1 MKSKSLILS
10 AMLIAMPSVLMAQ
23 QNIQK
28 AFDALLKQK
37 QVIKVTAHHDMEKD
51 PETGVKKGQADV
63 YDFTLPAGNP
73 WRQLVLDIEDAIHK
87 DSENAYSV
95 SSSENNKGVNYVTLV
110 VGDGSSE
117 SVAIGKIPG
126 SKYMYACFLDK
137 KDPAKQY
144 RYAYA
149 VEWAEGEDGIK
160 GRIATTYGTTQKYR
174 YAYAVEWAEGQEG
187 IKGRIATTY
196 GTTQKYREQSDNGKK
211 RIKSSTITINRNPL
225 SKDKMFEMIGNN
237 AQRFTIKLDAV
248 DTLATNSQEWL
259 SQFSTARTMY
269 GKYLAEHNPTLTNV
283 FANNIYNLCKKADV
297 LDADEKKIVIS
308 EISRLRDATADEYS
322 KSLLVLRIKKLQ

>member
-10 AMLIAMPSVLMAQ
+10 AMLIAMPSALMAQ

-37 QVIKVTAHHDMEKD
+37 QVIKVVAHHDMEKD

-73 WRQLVLDIEDAIHK
+73 WRQLVVDIEDAIYK

-110 VGDGSSE
+110 VGDGRSE

-137 KDPAKQY
+137 NDPEK
-144 RYAYA
+144 
-149 VEWAEGEDGIK
+149 
-160 GRIATTYGTTQKYR
+160 KYR

-196 GTTQKYREQSDNGKK
+196 GTTQKYLEQSDYGKK

-225 SKDKMFEMIGNN
+225 TKDKMFEMMGNN
-237 AQRFTIKLDAV
+237 NTYGFTLNLDSVVFA
-248 DTLATNSQEWL
+248 ANNSSQWL
-259 SQFSTARTMY
+259 SHFSTFSSLY
-269 GKYLAEHNPTLTNV
+269 GKYLAENNPTSANI

-308 EISRLRDATADEYS
+308 EISRLRNATADEYS
-322 KSLLVLRIKKLQ
+322 KNLLMLSIKKLRQ

>member
-10 AMLIAMPSVLMAQ
+10 AMLIAMPSALMAQ

-110 VGDGSSE
+110 VGDGSSG

-149 VEWAEGEDGIK
+149 VEWAEGEE
-160 GRIATTYGTTQKYR
+160 
-174 YAYAVEWAEGQEG
+174 V

-196 GTTQKYREQSDNGKK
+196 GTTQKYREQSENGKK
-211 RIKSSTITINRNPL
+211 RIKSISINGIELTKDQIT
-225 SKDKMFEMIGNN
+225 EMIGKKIPKFNDNFELELDSVVFAANN
-237 AQRFTIKLDAV
+237 S
-248 DTLATNSQEWL
+248 SQWL
-259 SQFSTARTMY
+259 SHFSTFSSLY
-269 GKYLAEHNPTLTNV
+269 SKCLSEHKMTSANI
-283 FANNIYNLCKKADV
+283 FASNIYNLCKRADV

-308 EISRLRDATADEYS
+308 EIARLRDATADEYT
-322 KSLLVLRIKKLQ
+322 KNLLVLSIKKLRQ

>member
-1 MKSKSLILS
+1 
-10 AMLIAMPSVLMAQ
+10 MLIAMPSALMAQ

-37 QVIKVTAHHDMEKD
+37 QVIKVVAHHDMEKD
-51 PETGVKKGQADV
+51 PETGVKKGSADV

-73 WRQLVLDIEDAIHK
+73 WRQLVVDIEDAIHK

-137 KDPAKQY
+137 KDPTKQY

-174 YAYAVEWAEGQEG
+174 
-187 IKGRIATTY
+187 
-196 GTTQKYREQSDNGKK
+196 EQSENGKK

-237 AQRFTIKLDAV
+237 TQGFTIKLDAV
-248 DTLATNSQEWL
+248 DTLATNSQQWL
-259 SQFSTARTMY
+259 SQFSTARTLY
-269 GKYLAEHNPTLTNV
+269 GKYLAENNPTLTNV
-283 FANNIYNLCKKADV
+283 FANNIYNLCKQASV
-297 LDADEKKIVIS
+297 LDADEKKIVIG
-308 EISRLRDATADEYS
+308 EISRLRNATADEYS
-322 KSLLVLRIKKLQ
+322 KSLLVLSIKKLQQ

>member
-10 AMLIAMPSVLMAQ
+10 AMLIAMPSALMAQ

-37 QVIKVTAHHDMEKD
+37 QVIKVVAHHDMEKD

-95 SSSENNKGVNYVTLV
+95 SSSENNKGINYVTLV
-110 VGDGSSE
+110 VGDGSSG

-137 KDPAKQY
+137 KDPTKQY

-149 VEWAEGEDGIK
+149 VEWAEGE
-160 GRIATTYGTTQKYR
+160 
-174 YAYAVEWAEGQEG
+174 EG

-196 GTTQKYREQSDNGKK
+196 GTTQKYREQSENGKK

-225 SKDKMFEMIGNN
+225 NPLTKDKMFEMMSNN
-237 AQRFTIKLDAV
+237 NTYGFTLKLDAV
-248 DTLATNSQEWL
+248 DSVATNSQEWL
-259 SQFSTARTMY
+259 SQFSTARTLY
-269 GKYLAEHNPTLTNV
+269 GKYLAEHNPTLTNL
-283 FANNIYNLCKKADV
+283 FANNIYNLCKKADL
-297 LDADEKKIVIS
+297 LDADEKKIVMG
-308 EISRLRDATADEYS
+308 EIARLRDATADEYS
-322 KSLLVLRIKKLQ
+322 KSLLVLSIKKLQQ

>member
-10 AMLIAMPSVLMAQ
+10 AMLIAMPSALMAQ

-37 QVIKVTAHHDMEKD
+37 QVIKVVAHHDMEKD

-73 WRQLVLDIEDAIHK
+73 WRQLVVDIEDAIYK

-110 VGDGSSE
+110 VGDGRSE

-137 KDPAKQY
+137 KDPEKKY

-149 VEWAEGEDGIK
+149 VEWAESQDGIK
-160 GRIATTYGTTQKYR
+160 GRIATTYGTTQKYL
-174 YAYAVEWAEGQEG
+174 
-187 IKGRIATTY
+187 
-196 GTTQKYREQSDNGKK
+196 EQSDYGKK

-225 SKDKMFEMIGNN
+225 TKDKMFEMMGNN
-237 AQRFTIKLDAV
+237 NTYGFTLNLDSVVFA
-248 DTLATNSQEWL
+248 ANNSSQWL
-259 SQFSTARTMY
+259 SHFSTFSSLY
-269 GKYLAEHNPTLTNV
+269 GKYLAENNPTSANI

-308 EISRLRDATADEYS
+308 EISRLRNATADEYS
-322 KSLLVLRIKKLQ
+322 KSLLVLSIKKLQQ

>member
-10 AMLIAMPSVLMAQ
+10 AMLIAMPSALMAQ

-95 SSSENNKGVNYVTLV
+95 SSSENNKGINYVTLV

-137 KDPAKQY
+137 KNPEKKY

-174 YAYAVEWAEGQEG
+174 
-187 IKGRIATTY
+187 
-196 GTTQKYREQSDNGKK
+196 EQSENGKK
-211 RIKSSTITINRNPL
+211 RIKSHTITINRNPL
-225 SKDKMFEMIGNN
+225 SKDQIFEMIGNN
-237 AQRFTIKLDAV
+237 NTSGLVFNLDSVVFA
-248 DTLATNSQEWL
+248 ANNSSQWL
-259 SQFSTARTMY
+259 SHFSTFSSLYSKCLSERKMTSA
-269 GKYLAEHNPTLTNV
+269 NI
-283 FANNIYNLCKKADV
+283 FASNIYNLCKRADV

-322 KSLLVLRIKKLQ
+322 KSLLVLSIKKLQQ

>member
-10 AMLIAMPSVLMAQ
+10 AMLIAMPSALMAQ

-37 QVIKVTAHHDMEKD
+37 QVIKVVAHHDMEKD

-110 VGDGSSE
+110 VGDGSSG

-137 KDPAKQY
+137 KDPTKQY

-174 YAYAVEWAEGQEG
+174 
-187 IKGRIATTY
+187 
-196 GTTQKYREQSDNGKK
+196 EQSENGKK

-225 SKDKMFEMIGNN
+225 SKAKMFEMIGNN

-283 FANNIYNLCKKADV
+283 FANNIYNLCKNADV

-322 KSLLVLRIKKLQ
+322 KSLLVLSIKKLQQ

>member
-10 AMLIAMPSVLMAQ
+10 AMLIAMPSALMAQ

-137 KDPAKQY
+137 KDPEKKY

-174 YAYAVEWAEGQEG
+174 EA
-187 IKGRIATTY
+187 
-196 GTTQKYREQSDNGKK
+196 SDNGKMK
-211 RIKSSTITINRNPL
+211 IKSFSINGTSLTKDQIT
-225 SKDKMFEMIGNN
+225 EMIGKKIPKFNEDFELELDSVVFAANN
-237 AQRFTIKLDAV
+237 S
-248 DTLATNSQEWL
+248 SQWL
-259 SQFSTARTMY
+259 SHFSTFSSLY
-269 GKYLAEHNPTLTNV
+269 SKCLSEHKMTSANI
-283 FANNIYNLCKKADV
+283 FASNIYNLCKRADV

-308 EISRLRDATADEYS
+308 EILRLRDATADEYS
-322 KSLLVLRIKKLQ
+322 KSLLVLSIKKLQQ

>member
-10 AMLIAMPSVLMAQ
+10 AMLIAMPSALMAQ

-73 WRQLVLDIEDAIHK
+73 WRQLVVDIEDAIYK

-137 KDPAKQY
+137 NDPEK
-144 RYAYA
+144 
-149 VEWAEGEDGIK
+149 
-160 GRIATTYGTTQKYR
+160 KYR

-196 GTTQKYREQSDNGKK
+196 GTTQKYLEQSDYGKK

-225 SKDKMFEMIGNN
+225 TKDKMFEMMGNN
-237 AQRFTIKLDAV
+237 NTYGFTLNLDSVVFA
-248 DTLATNSQEWL
+248 ANNSSQWL
-259 SQFSTARTMY
+259 SHFSTFSSLY
-269 GKYLAEHNPTLTNV
+269 GKYLAENNPTSANI
-283 FANNIYNLCKKADV
+283 FANNIYNLCKRADV

-308 EISRLRDATADEYS
+308 EISRLRDATADEYT
-322 KSLLVLRIKKLQ
+322 KNLLALSIKKLRQ

>member
-1 MKSKSLILS
+1 
-10 AMLIAMPSVLMAQ
+10 MLIAMPSALMAQ

-73 WRQLVLDIEDAIHK
+73 WRQLVLDIEDAIYK

-174 YAYAVEWAEGQEG
+174 
-187 IKGRIATTY
+187 
-196 GTTQKYREQSDNGKK
+196 EQSENGKK

-225 SKDKMFEMIGNN
+225 SKDQIFEMIGNN
-237 AQRFTIKLDAV
+237 NTSGLVFNLDSVVFA
-248 DTLATNSQEWL
+248 ANNSSQWL
-259 SQFSTARTMY
+259 SHFSTFSSLY
-269 GKYLAEHNPTLTNV
+269 SKCLSEHKMTSANI
-283 FANNIYNLCKKADV
+283 FASNIYNLCKKADV
-297 LDADEKKIVIS
+297 LDEDEKKIVIS
-308 EISRLRDATADEYS
+308 EILRLRDATADEYS
-322 KSLLVLRIKKLQ
+322 KSLLVLSIKKLQQ

>member
-1 MKSKSLILS
+1 
-10 AMLIAMPSVLMAQ
+10 MLIAMPSALMAQ

-110 VGDGSSE
+110 VGDGSSG

-149 VEWAEGEDGIK
+149 VEWAEGE
-160 GRIATTYGTTQKYR
+160 
-174 YAYAVEWAEGQEG
+174 EG

-196 GTTQKYREQSDNGKK
+196 GTTQKYREQSENGKK
-211 RIKSSTITINRNPL
+211 RIKSISINGIELTKDQIT
-225 SKDKMFEMIGNN
+225 EMIGKKIPKFNDNFELELDSVVFAANN
-237 AQRFTIKLDAV
+237 S
-248 DTLATNSQEWL
+248 SQWL
-259 SQFSTARTMY
+259 SHFSTFSSLY
-269 GKYLAEHNPTLTNV
+269 SKCLSEHKMTSANI
-283 FANNIYNLCKKADV
+283 FASNIYNLCKRADV

-308 EISRLRDATADEYS
+308 EISRLRDATADEYT
-322 KSLLVLRIKKLQ
+322 KNLLVLSIKKLRQ

>member
-10 AMLIAMPSVLMAQ
+10 AMLIAMPSALMAQ

-37 QVIKVTAHHDMEKD
+37 QVIKVVAHHDMEKD

-95 SSSENNKGVNYVTLV
+95 SSSENNKGINYVTLV

-137 KDPAKQY
+137 KDPEKKY

-174 YAYAVEWAEGQEG
+174 EASY
-187 IKGRIATTY
+187 
-196 GTTQKYREQSDNGKK
+196 NGKK
-211 RIKSSTITINRNPL
+211 RIKSISINGKALTKDQIT
-225 SKDKMFEMIGNN
+225 EMIGKKIPKFNEDFELELDSVVFAANN
-237 AQRFTIKLDAV
+237 S
-248 DTLATNSQEWL
+248 SQWL
-259 SQFSTARTMY
+259 SHFSTFSSLY
-269 GKYLAEHNPTLTNV
+269 SKCLSEHKMTSANI
-283 FANNIYNLCKKADV
+283 FASNIYNLCKKADV
-297 LDADEKKIVIS
+297 LDEDEKNIVIS

-322 KSLLVLRIKKLQ
+322 RVC

>member
-1 MKSKSLILS
+1 
-10 AMLIAMPSVLMAQ
+10 MLIAMPSALMAQ

-73 WRQLVLDIEDAIHK
+73 WRQLVLDIEDAIYK

-126 SKYMYACFLDK
+126 SKYMYSCFLDK
-137 KDPAKQY
+137 KDPEKKY

-174 YAYAVEWAEGQEG
+174 
-187 IKGRIATTY
+187 
-196 GTTQKYREQSDNGKK
+196 EQSENGKK

-225 SKDKMFEMIGNN
+225 SKDQIFEMIGNN
-237 AQRFTIKLDAV
+237 NTSGLVFNLDSVVFA
-248 DTLATNSQEWL
+248 ANNSSQWL
-259 SQFSTARTMY
+259 SHFSTFSSLY
-269 GKYLAEHNPTLTNV
+269 SKCLSEHKMTSANI
-283 FANNIYNLCKKADV
+283 FASNIYNLCKRADV

-308 EISRLRDATADEYS
+308 EILRLRDATADEYS
-322 KSLLVLRIKKLQ
+322 KSLLVLSIKKLQQ

>member
-1 MKSKSLILS
+1 
-10 AMLIAMPSVLMAQ
+10 MLIAMPSALMAQ

-37 QVIKVTAHHDMEKD
+37 QVIKVVAHHDMEKD

-137 KDPAKQY
+137 KDPTKQY

-149 VEWAEGEDGIK
+149 VEWAEGQD
-160 GRIATTYGTTQKYR
+160 
-174 YAYAVEWAEGQEG
+174 G

-196 GTTQKYREQSDNGKK
+196 GTTQKYREQSENGKK

-322 KSLLVLRIKKLQ
+322 KSLLELSIKKLQ

>member
-10 AMLIAMPSVLMAQ
+10 AMLIAMPSAIMAQ

-37 QVIKVTAHHDMEKD
+37 HVIKVTAHHDMEKD

-63 YDFTLPAGNP
+63 YDFTMPAGNL

-117 SVAIGKIPG
+117 SVAIGKIPD
-126 SKYMYACFLDK
+126 SKYIYACFLDK
-137 KDPAKQY
+137 KDPEKKY

-174 YAYAVEWAEGQEG
+174 EA
-187 IKGRIATTY
+187 
-196 GTTQKYREQSDNGKK
+196 SDNGKK
-211 RIKSSTITINRNPL
+211 RIKSISINGKAL
-225 SKDKMFEMIGNN
+225 TKDQIKEMMGNN
-237 AQRFTIKLDAV
+237 LNGLMFNLDAV
-248 DTLATNSQEWL
+248 DSLATNSQKWL
-259 SQFSTARTMY
+259 NQFSTARTLY

-283 FANNIYNLCKKADV
+283 FANSIYNLCKRADV

-308 EISRLRDATADEYS
+308 EISRLRNATVDEYS
-322 KSLLVLRIKKLQ
+322 KSLLVLSIKKLQQ

>member
-10 AMLIAMPSVLMAQ
+10 AMLIAMPSALMAQ

-73 WRQLVLDIEDAIHK
+73 WRQLVLDIEDAIYK

-174 YAYAVEWAEGQEG
+174 
-187 IKGRIATTY
+187 
-196 GTTQKYREQSDNGKK
+196 EQSENGKK

-225 SKDKMFEMIGNN
+225 SKDQIFEMIGNN
-237 AQRFTIKLDAV
+237 NTSGLVFNLDSVVFA
-248 DTLATNSQEWL
+248 ANNSSQWL
-259 SQFSTARTMY
+259 SHFSTFSSLY
-269 GKYLAEHNPTLTNV
+269 SKCLSEHKMTSANI
-283 FANNIYNLCKKADV
+283 FASNIYNLCKRADV

-322 KSLLVLRIKKLQ
+322 KSLLVLSIKKLQQ

>member
-1 MKSKSLILS
+1 
-10 AMLIAMPSVLMAQ
+10 MLIAMPSALMAQ

-28 AFDALLKQK
+28 TFDALLKQK

-95 SSSENNKGVNYVTLV
+95 SSSENNKGANYVTLV

-137 KDPAKQY
+137 KDPEK
-144 RYAYA
+144 
-149 VEWAEGEDGIK
+149 
-160 GRIATTYGTTQKYR
+160 KYR

-225 SKDKMFEMIGNN
+225 TKDQIFEMIGNN
-237 AQRFTIKLDAV
+237 TPGFMLKLDAV
-248 DTLATNSQEWL
+248 DSVATNSQEWL
-259 SQFSTARTMY
+259 SQFSTVRTMY
-269 GKYLAEHNPTLTNV
+269 GKYLAEHNMTLANV

-297 LDADEKKIVIS
+297 LDADEKKIVMG
-308 EISRLRDATADEYS
+308 EIARLRDATADEYT
-322 KSLLVLRIKKLQ
+322 KNLLVLSIKKLRP

>member
-1 MKSKSLILS
+1 
-10 AMLIAMPSVLMAQ
+10 MLIAMPSALMAQ

-73 WRQLVLDIEDAIHK
+73 WRQLVLDIEDAIYK

-174 YAYAVEWAEGQEG
+174 
-187 IKGRIATTY
+187 
-196 GTTQKYREQSDNGKK
+196 EQSENGKK

-225 SKDKMFEMIGNN
+225 SKDQIFEMIGNN
-237 AQRFTIKLDAV
+237 NTSGLVFNLDSVVFA
-248 DTLATNSQEWL
+248 ANNSSQWL
-259 SQFSTARTMY
+259 SHFSTFSSLY
-269 GKYLAEHNPTLTNV
+269 SKCLSEHKMTSANI
-283 FANNIYNLCKKADV
+283 FASNIYNLCKRADV

-308 EISRLRDATADEYS
+308 EILRLRDATADEYS
-322 KSLLVLRIKKLQ
+322 KSLLVLSIKKLQQ

>member
-10 AMLIAMPSVLMAQ
+10 AMLIAMPSALMAQ

-37 QVIKVTAHHDMEKD
+37 QVIKVVAHHDMEKD

-137 KDPAKQY
+137 KDPEKKY

-149 VEWAEGEDGIK
+149 VEWAEGE
-160 GRIATTYGTTQKYR
+160 
-174 YAYAVEWAEGQEG
+174 EG

-196 GTTQKYREQSDNGKK
+196 GTTQKYLEQSDYGKK

-225 SKDKMFEMIGNN
+225 NPLTKDKMFEMMSNN
-237 AQRFTIKLDAV
+237 NTYGFTLKLDAV
-248 DTLATNSQEWL
+248 DSVATNSQEWL
-259 SQFSTARTMY
+259 SQFSTARTLY
-269 GKYLAEHNPTLTNV
+269 GKYLAEHNPTLTNL
-283 FANNIYNLCKKADV
+283 FANNIYNLCKRADV

-322 KSLLVLRIKKLQ
+322 KSLLALSIKKLQQ

>member
-10 AMLIAMPSVLMAQ
+10 AVLIAMPSALMAQ

-137 KDPAKQY
+137 KDPEKKY

-174 YAYAVEWAEGQEG
+174 
-187 IKGRIATTY
+187 
-196 GTTQKYREQSDNGKK
+196 EQSENGKK

-225 SKDKMFEMIGNN
+225 NPLTKDKMFEMMSNN
-237 AQRFTIKLDAV
+237 NTYGFTLKLDAV
-248 DTLATNSQEWL
+248 DSVATNSQEWL
-259 SQFSTARTMY
+259 SQFSTARTLY
-269 GKYLAEHNPTLTNV
+269 GKYLAEHNPTLTNL
-283 FANNIYNLCKKADV
+283 FANNIYNLCKKADL
-297 LDADEKKIVIS
+297 LDADEKKIVMG
-308 EISRLRDATADEYS
+308 EIARLRDATADEYS
-322 KSLLVLRIKKLQ
+322 KSLLVLSIKKLQQ

>member
-10 AMLIAMPSVLMAQ
+10 AMLIAMPSALMAQ

-37 QVIKVTAHHDMEKD
+37 QVIKVVAHHDMEKD

-174 YAYAVEWAEGQEG
+174 
-187 IKGRIATTY
+187 
-196 GTTQKYREQSDNGKK
+196 EQSENGKK

-225 SKDKMFEMIGNN
+225 SKDQIFEMIGNN
-237 AQRFTIKLDAV
+237 NTSGLVFNLDSVVFA
-248 DTLATNSQEWL
+248 ANNSSQWL
-259 SQFSTARTMY
+259 SHFSTFSSLY
-269 GKYLAEHNPTLTNV
+269 SKCLSEHKMTSANI
-283 FANNIYNLCKKADV
+283 FASNIYNLCKRADV

-308 EISRLRDATADEYS
+308 EILRLRDATADEYS
-322 KSLLVLRIKKLQ
+322 KSLLVLSIKKLQQ

>member
-10 AMLIAMPSVLMAQ
+10 AMLIAMPSALMAQ

-37 QVIKVTAHHDMEKD
+37 QVIKVVAHHDMEKD

-73 WRQLVLDIEDAIHK
+73 WRQLVVDIEDAIYK

-137 KDPAKQY
+137 KDPTKQ
-144 RYAYA
+144 
-149 VEWAEGEDGIK
+149 
-160 GRIATTYGTTQKYR
+160 YR

-196 GTTQKYREQSDNGKK
+196 GTTQKYREQS
-211 RIKSSTITINRNPL
+211 IKSSTITINRNPL
-225 SKDKMFEMIGNN
+225 SKDQIFEMVGNN
-237 AQRFTIKLDAV
+237 NTYGFTLNLDSVVFA
-248 DTLATNSQEWL
+248 ANNSSQWL
-259 SQFSTARTMY
+259 SHFSTFSSLY
-269 GKYLAEHNPTLTNV
+269 GKYLAENNPTSANI
-283 FANNIYNLCKKADV
+283 FANNIYNLCKRADV

-308 EISRLRDATADEYS
+308 EISRLRDATADEYT
-322 KSLLVLRIKKLQ
+322 KNLLVLSIKKLRQ

>member
-10 AMLIAMPSVLMAQ
+10 AVLIAMPSALMAQ

-95 SSSENNKGVNYVTLV
+95 SSSENNKGINYVTLV

-137 KDPAKQY
+137 KDPEKKY

-174 YAYAVEWAEGQEG
+174 
-187 IKGRIATTY
+187 
-196 GTTQKYREQSDNGKK
+196 EQSENGKK
-211 RIKSSTITINRNPL
+211 RIKSHTITINRNPL
-225 SKDKMFEMIGNN
+225 SKDQIFEMIGNN
-237 AQRFTIKLDAV
+237 NTSGLVLELDSVVFA
-248 DTLATNSQEWL
+248 ANNSSQWL
-259 SQFSTARTMY
+259 SHFSTFSSLY
-269 GKYLAEHNPTLTNV
+269 SKCLSEHKMTSANI
-283 FANNIYNLCKKADV
+283 FASNIYNLCKRADV

-308 EISRLRDATADEYS
+308 EILRLRDATADEYS
-322 KSLLVLRIKKLQ
+322 KSLLVLSIKKLQQ

>member
-1 MKSKSLILS
+1 
-10 AMLIAMPSVLMAQ
+10 MLIAMPSALMAQ

-37 QVIKVTAHHDMEKD
+37 QVIKVVAHHDMEKD

-73 WRQLVLDIEDAIHK
+73 WRQLVVDIEDAIHK

-137 KDPAKQY
+137 KDPTKQY

-149 VEWAEGEDGIK
+149 VEWAEGQD
-160 GRIATTYGTTQKYR
+160 
-174 YAYAVEWAEGQEG
+174 G

-196 GTTQKYREQSDNGKK
+196 GTTQKYREQSENGKK

-237 AQRFTIKLDAV
+237 TQGFTIKLDAV
-248 DTLATNSQEWL
+248 DTLATNSQQWL
-259 SQFSTARTMY
+259 SQFSTARTLY

-283 FANNIYNLCKKADV
+283 FANNIYNLCKQANV

-308 EISRLRDATADEYS
+308 EISRLRDATADEYT
-322 KSLLVLRIKKLQ
+322 KNLLVLSIKKLQQ

>member
-10 AMLIAMPSVLMAQ
+10 AMLIAMPSALMAQ

-73 WRQLVLDIEDAIHK
+73 WRQLVLDIEDAIYK

-117 SVAIGKIPG
+117 SVAIGKIPD
-126 SKYMYACFLDK
+126 SKYIYACFLDK
-137 KDPAKQY
+137 KDPEKKY

-174 YAYAVEWAEGQEG
+174 EA
-187 IKGRIATTY
+187 
-196 GTTQKYREQSDNGKK
+196 SDNGKK
-211 RIKSSTITINRNPL
+211 RIKSISINGKAL
-225 SKDKMFEMIGNN
+225 TKDQIKEMMGNN
-237 AQRFTIKLDAV
+237 LNGLMFNLDAV
-248 DTLATNSQEWL
+248 DSLATNSQKWL
-259 SQFSTARTMY
+259 NQFSTARTLY

-283 FANNIYNLCKKADV
+283 FANSIYNLCKRADV

-308 EISRLRDATADEYS
+308 EISRLRNATVDEYS
-322 KSLLVLRIKKLQ
+322 KSLLVLSIKKLQQ

>member
-10 AMLIAMPSVLMAQ
+10 AMLIAMPSALMAQ

-174 YAYAVEWAEGQEG
+174 
-187 IKGRIATTY
+187 
-196 GTTQKYREQSDNGKK
+196 EQSENGKK

-225 SKDKMFEMIGNN
+225 SKDQIFEMIGNN
-237 AQRFTIKLDAV
+237 NTSGLVFNLDSVVFA
-248 DTLATNSQEWL
+248 ANNSSQWL
-259 SQFSTARTMY
+259 SHFSTFSSLY
-269 GKYLAEHNPTLTNV
+269 SKCLSEHKMTSANI
-283 FANNIYNLCKKADV
+283 FANNIYNLCKRANV
-297 LDADEKKIVIS
+297 LDEDEKKIVIS
-308 EISRLRDATADEYS
+308 EILRLRDATADEYS
-322 KSLLVLRIKKLQ
+322 KSLLVLSIKKLQQ

>member
-10 AMLIAMPSVLMAQ
+10 AMLIAMPSALMAQ

-73 WRQLVLDIEDAIHK
+73 WRQLVLDIEDAIYK

-137 KDPAKQY
+137 KDPEKKY

-174 YAYAVEWAEGQEG
+174 EA
-187 IKGRIATTY
+187 
-196 GTTQKYREQSDNGKK
+196 SDNGKK
-211 RIKSSTITINRNPL
+211 RIKSSTITINRNLL
-225 SKDKMFEMIGNN
+225 SKDQIFEMIGNN
-237 AQRFTIKLDAV
+237 NTSGLVFNLDSVVFA
-248 DTLATNSQEWL
+248 ANNSSQWL
-259 SQFSTARTMY
+259 SHFSTFSSLY
-269 GKYLAEHNPTLTNV
+269 SKCLSEHKMTSANI
-283 FANNIYNLCKKADV
+283 FASNIYNLCKRADV

-308 EISRLRDATADEYS
+308 EILRLRDATADEYS
-322 KSLLVLRIKKLQ
+322 KSLLVLSIKKLQQ

>member
-10 AMLIAMPSVLMAQ
+10 AMLIAMPSALMAQ

-73 WRQLVLDIEDAIHK
+73 WRQLVLDIEDAIYK

-137 KDPAKQY
+137 KDPTKQY

-174 YAYAVEWAEGQEG
+174 
-187 IKGRIATTY
+187 
-196 GTTQKYREQSDNGKK
+196 EQSENGKK

-225 SKDKMFEMIGNN
+225 SKDQIFEMVGNN
-237 AQRFTIKLDAV
+237 NTSGLVFNLDSVVFA
-248 DTLATNSQEWL
+248 ANNSSQWL
-259 SQFSTARTMY
+259 SHFSTFSSLY
-269 GKYLAEHNPTLTNV
+269 SKCLSEHKMTSANI
-283 FANNIYNLCKKADV
+283 FASNIYNLCKRADV
-297 LDADEKKIVIS
+297 LDEDEKKTVIS

-322 KSLLVLRIKKLQ
+322 KSLLVLSIKKLQQ

>member
-10 AMLIAMPSVLMAQ
+10 AMLIAMPSALMAQ

-73 WRQLVLDIEDAIHK
+73 WRQLVVDIEDAIYK

-95 SSSENNKGVNYVTLV
+95 SSSDNDKGVNYVSLV
-110 VGDGSSE
+110 VGDGTSK

-137 KDPAKQY
+137 KDPEKKY

-149 VEWAEGEDGIK
+149 VEWAEGQDGIK
-160 GRIATTYGTTQKYR
+160 GRIATTYGTTL
-174 YAYAVEWAEGQEG
+174 G
-187 IKGRIATTY
+187 
-196 GTTQKYREQSDNGKK
+196 YREKSDNGRK
-211 RIKSSTITINRNPL
+211 RIKSITINGTPL
-225 SKDKMFEMIGNN
+225 SKEMILGMGDKLAKFNDKYEFDLDSVVYSANN
-237 AQRFTIKLDAV
+237 S
-248 DTLATNSQEWL
+248 SQWL
-259 SQFSTARTMY
+259 SQFSTFRTLY
-269 GKYLAEHNPTLTNV
+269 GKYLSEGKMTSANI
-283 FANNIYNLCKKADV
+283 FASNIYNLCKKADV
-297 LDADEKKIVIS
+297 LDADEKKIVIG
-308 EISRLRDATADEYS
+308 EIARLRDATRDEYT
-322 KSLLVLRIKKLQ
+322 KNLLVLSIKKLQQ

>member
-10 AMLIAMPSVLMAQ
+10 AMLIAMPSALMAQ

-37 QVIKVTAHHDMEKD
+37 QVIKVVAHHDMEKD

-73 WRQLVLDIEDAIHK
+73 WRQLVVDIEDAIHK

-137 KDPAKQY
+137 KDPEKKY

-160 GRIATTYGTTQKYR
+160 GRIATTYGTTKKYL
-174 YAYAVEWAEGQEG
+174 
-187 IKGRIATTY
+187 
-196 GTTQKYREQSDNGKK
+196 EQSDYGKK

-225 SKDKMFEMIGNN
+225 TKDKMFEMMGNN
-237 AQRFTIKLDAV
+237 NTYGFTLNLDSVVFA
-248 DTLATNSQEWL
+248 ANNSSQWL
-259 SQFSTARTMY
+259 SHFSTFSSLY
-269 GKYLAEHNPTLTNV
+269 GKYLAENNPTSANI

-308 EISRLRDATADEYS
+308 EISRLRNATADEYS
-322 KSLLVLRIKKLQ
+322 KSLLALSIKKLQQ

>member
-10 AMLIAMPSVLMAQ
+10 AMLIAMPSALMAQ

-37 QVIKVTAHHDMEKD
+37 QVIKVVAHHDMEKD

-110 VGDGSSE
+110 VGDGSSG

-137 KDPAKQY
+137 KDPTKQY

-149 VEWAEGEDGIK
+149 VEWAEGE
-160 GRIATTYGTTQKYR
+160 
-174 YAYAVEWAEGQEG
+174 EG

-196 GTTQKYREQSDNGKK
+196 GTTQKYREQSENGKK
-211 RIKSSTITINRNPL
+211 RIKSISINGIELTKDQIT
-225 SKDKMFEMIGNN
+225 EMIGKKIPKFNDNFELELDSVVFAANN
-237 AQRFTIKLDAV
+237 S
-248 DTLATNSQEWL
+248 SQWL
-259 SQFSTARTMY
+259 SHFSTFSSLY
-269 GKYLAEHNPTLTNV
+269 SKCLSEHKMTSANI
-283 FANNIYNLCKKADV
+283 FASNIYNLCKRADV

-308 EISRLRDATADEYS
+308 EISRLRDATADEYT
-322 KSLLVLRIKKLQ
+322 KNLLVLSIKKLRQ

>member
-1 MKSKSLILS
+1 
-10 AMLIAMPSVLMAQ
+10 
-23 QNIQK
+23 
-28 AFDALLKQK
+28 
-37 QVIKVTAHHDMEKD
+37 
-51 PETGVKKGQADV
+51 
-63 YDFTLPAGNP
+63 
-73 WRQLVLDIEDAIHK
+73 
-87 DSENAYSV
+87 
-95 SSSENNKGVNYVTLV
+95 VNYVTLV

-137 KDPAKQY
+137 KDPTKQY

-174 YAYAVEWAEGQEG
+174 
-187 IKGRIATTY
+187 
-196 GTTQKYREQSDNGKK
+196 EQSENGKK

-225 SKDKMFEMIGNN
+225 SKDQIFEMIGNN
-237 AQRFTIKLDAV
+237 NTSGLVFNLDSVVFA
-248 DTLATNSQEWL
+248 ANNSSQWL
-259 SQFSTARTMY
+259 SHFSTFSSLYSKCLSERKMTSA
-269 GKYLAEHNPTLTNV
+269 NI
-283 FANNIYNLCKKADV
+283 FASNIYNLCKRADV

-322 KSLLVLRIKKLQ
+322 KSLLVLSIKKLQQ

>member
-10 AMLIAMPSVLMAQ
+10 AMLIAMPSALMAQ

-37 QVIKVTAHHDMEKD
+37 QVIKVVAHHDMEKD

-137 KDPAKQY
+137 KDPTKQY

-149 VEWAEGEDGIK
+149 VEWAEGQD
-160 GRIATTYGTTQKYR
+160 
-174 YAYAVEWAEGQEG
+174 G

-196 GTTQKYREQSDNGKK
+196 GTTQKYREQSENGKK
-211 RIKSSTITINRNPL
+211 RIKSISINGIELTKDQIT
-225 SKDKMFEMIGNN
+225 EMIGKKIPKFNEDFELELDSVVFAANN
-237 AQRFTIKLDAV
+237 S
-248 DTLATNSQEWL
+248 SQWL
-259 SQFSTARTMY
+259 SHFSTFSSLY
-269 GKYLAEHNPTLTNV
+269 GKYLAEHNPTSANI

-308 EISRLRDATADEYS
+308 EIARLRDATADEYT
-322 KSLLVLRIKKLQ
+322 KNLLVLSIKKLRQ

>member
-1 MKSKSLILS
+1 
-10 AMLIAMPSVLMAQ
+10 MLIAMPSALMAQ

-137 KDPAKQY
+137 KDPEKKY

-174 YAYAVEWAEGQEG
+174 
-187 IKGRIATTY
+187 
-196 GTTQKYREQSDNGKK
+196 EQSENGKK

-225 SKDKMFEMIGNN
+225 SKDQIFEMVGNN
-237 AQRFTIKLDAV
+237 NTSGLVLELDSVVFA
-248 DTLATNSQEWL
+248 ANNSSQWL
-259 SQFSTARTMY
+259 SHFSTFSSLY
-269 GKYLAEHNPTLTNV
+269 SKCLSEHKMTSANI
-283 FANNIYNLCKKADV
+283 FANNIYNLCKRANV
-297 LDADEKKIVIS
+297 LDEDEKKIVIS
-308 EISRLRDATADEYS
+308 EILRLRDATADEYS
-322 KSLLVLRIKKLQ
+322 KSLLVLSIKKLQQ

>member
-1 MKSKSLILS
+1 
-10 AMLIAMPSVLMAQ
+10 MLIAMPSAIMAQ

-37 QVIKVTAHHDMEKD
+37 QVIKVVAHHDMEKD

-110 VGDGSSE
+110 VGDGRSE

-137 KDPAKQY
+137 KDPEKKY

-149 VEWAEGEDGIK
+149 VEWAEGE
-160 GRIATTYGTTQKYR
+160 
-174 YAYAVEWAEGQEG
+174 EG

-196 GTTQKYREQSDNGKK
+196 GTTQKYLEQSDYGKK

-225 SKDKMFEMIGNN
+225 TKDKMFEMMGNN
-237 AQRFTIKLDAV
+237 NTYGFTLNLDSVVFA
-248 DTLATNSQEWL
+248 ANNSSQWL
-259 SQFSTARTMY
+259 SHFSTFSSLY
-269 GKYLAEHNPTLTNV
+269 GKYLAEHNPTSANI

-322 KSLLVLRIKKLQ
+322 KSLLELSIKKLQ

>member
-10 AMLIAMPSVLMAQ
+10 AMLIAMPSALMAQ

-37 QVIKVTAHHDMEKD
+37 QVIKVVAHHDMEKD

-73 WRQLVLDIEDAIHK
+73 WRQLVVDIEDAIYK

-110 VGDGSSE
+110 VGDGSFK

-126 SKYMYACFLDK
+126 SKYMYGCFMDK
-137 KDPAKQY
+137 KDPEKKY

-174 YAYAVEWAEGQEG
+174 EA
-187 IKGRIATTY
+187 
-196 GTTQKYREQSDNGKK
+196 SDNGKVK
-211 RIKSSTITINRNPL
+211 IKSFSINGTSLTKDQIT
-225 SKDKMFEMIGNN
+225 EMIGKKIPKFNEDFELELDSVVFAANN
-237 AQRFTIKLDAV
+237 S
-248 DTLATNSQEWL
+248 SQWL
-259 SQFSTARTMY
+259 SHFSTFSSLY
-269 GKYLAEHNPTLTNV
+269 GKYLAEHNPTSANI

-308 EISRLRDATADEYS
+308 EISRLRDATADEYT
-322 KSLLVLRIKKLQ
+322 KNLLLLSIKKLRQ

>member
-10 AMLIAMPSVLMAQ
+10 AMLIAMPSALMAQ

-117 SVAIGKIPG
+117 SVAIGKIPD
-126 SKYMYACFLDK
+126 SKYIYACFLDK
-137 KDPAKQY
+137 KDPEKKY

-174 YAYAVEWAEGQEG
+174 EA
-187 IKGRIATTY
+187 
-196 GTTQKYREQSDNGKK
+196 SDNGKK
-211 RIKSSTITINRNPL
+211 RIKSISINGKAL
-225 SKDKMFEMIGNN
+225 TKDQIKEMMGNN
-237 AQRFTIKLDAV
+237 LNGLMFNLDAV
-248 DTLATNSQEWL
+248 DSLATNSQKWL
-259 SQFSTARTMY
+259 NQFSTARTLY

-283 FANNIYNLCKKADV
+283 FANSIYNLCKRADV

-308 EISRLRDATADEYS
+308 EISRLRNATVDEYS
-322 KSLLVLRIKKLQ
+322 KSLLVLSIKKLQQ

>member
-10 AMLIAMPSVLMAQ
+10 AMLIAMPSALMAQ

-174 YAYAVEWAEGQEG
+174 EA
-187 IKGRIATTY
+187 
-196 GTTQKYREQSDNGKK
+196 SDNGKK
-211 RIKSSTITINRNPL
+211 RIKSISINGKALTKDQIT
-225 SKDKMFEMIGNN
+225 EMIGKKIPKFNEDFELELDSVVFAANN
-237 AQRFTIKLDAV
+237 S
-248 DTLATNSQEWL
+248 SQWL
-259 SQFSTARTMY
+259 SHFSTFSSLY
-269 GKYLAEHNPTLTNV
+269 SKCLSEHKMTSANI
-283 FANNIYNLCKKADV
+283 FASNIYNLCKKADV
-297 LDADEKKIVIS
+297 LDEDEKKIVIS
-308 EISRLRDATADEYS
+308 EILRLRDATADEYS
-322 KSLLVLRIKKLQ
+322 KSLLVLSIKKLQQ

>member
-10 AMLIAMPSVLMAQ
+10 AMLIAMPSALMAQ

-73 WRQLVLDIEDAIHK
+73 WRQLVLDIEDAIYK

-174 YAYAVEWAEGQEG
+174 EASG
-187 IKGRIATTY
+187 
-196 GTTQKYREQSDNGKK
+196 NGKK
-211 RIKSSTITINRNPL
+211 RIKSISINGKALTKDQIT
-225 SKDKMFEMIGNN
+225 EMIGKKIPKFNEDFELELDSVVFAANN
-237 AQRFTIKLDAV
+237 S
-248 DTLATNSQEWL
+248 SQWL
-259 SQFSTARTMY
+259 SHFSTFSSLY
-269 GKYLAEHNPTLTNV
+269 SKCLSEHKMTSANI
-283 FANNIYNLCKKADV
+283 FASNIYNLCKRADV

-308 EISRLRDATADEYS
+308 EILRLRDATADEYS
-322 KSLLVLRIKKLQ
+322 KSLLVLSIKKLQQ

>member
-10 AMLIAMPSVLMAQ
+10 AMLIAMPSSLMAQ

-73 WRQLVLDIEDAIHK
+73 WRQLVLDIEDAIYK

-137 KDPAKQY
+137 KDPEKKY

-174 YAYAVEWAEGQEG
+174 
-187 IKGRIATTY
+187 
-196 GTTQKYREQSDNGKK
+196 EQSENGKK

-225 SKDKMFEMIGNN
+225 NPLTKDKMFEMMSNN
-237 AQRFTIKLDAV
+237 NTYGFTLKLDAV
-248 DTLATNSQEWL
+248 DSVATNSQEWL
-259 SQFSTARTMY
+259 SQFSTARTLY
-269 GKYLAEHNPTLTNV
+269 GKYLAEHNPTLTNL
-283 FANNIYNLCKKADV
+283 FANNIYNLCKRANV

-322 KSLLVLRIKKLQ
+322 KSLLVLSIKKLQQ